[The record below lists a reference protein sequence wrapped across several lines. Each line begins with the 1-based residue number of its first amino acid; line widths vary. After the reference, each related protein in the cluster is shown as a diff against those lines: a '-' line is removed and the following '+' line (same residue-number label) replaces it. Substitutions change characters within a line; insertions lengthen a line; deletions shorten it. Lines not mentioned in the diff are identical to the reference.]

1 MEYFLMA
8 LSKTLNNLLKQFM
21 RIFIYTINLIYYVL
35 IKQLKMISQ
44 INLVFLRL
52 ILKDKKIS
60 TIFVQAQ
67 RMQSYI
73 GKM

>member
-8 LSKTLNNLLKQFM
+8 LSKTLNNLLKQLM